1 MTVISFPHHQAVFQ
15 PFGHYVR
22 LGEGSFRKVADLA
35 ASRVLRNQRFVVEP
49 SWLPRNKGLVRML
62 HGLGAELVLD
72 PRTIELSSQR
82 NCSGKTLKVPWAAH
96 SPLTPGVFAPD
107 HRDDIYGQIARCAVE
122 GDVDVVIAPTHFL
135 SDPGFDGWYEIDIEG
150 CHQLRRAL
158 DVAGGF
164 MIRIDFMIAAR
175 LQDLENPA
183 FQAKVMTDLP
193 NLPIDNLWVRASM
206 SSPDDGPTNA
216 QRLVRML
223 AGWHNAGVPIVMDY
237 MAGITGEALL
247 AMNVVSAIAHGFG
260 EQTTFNT
267 GKWTEPPEERD
278 TDKPI
283 RRGTRISLTALG
295 VTLTGAEMEVVL
307 SAHGAKSLLLTTD
320 KKILPNGL
328 DDIRKDPRAFNAA
341 ETNRRL
347 NEIAAVPTSSR
358 PEQFCK
364 TRLREIVETR
374 RKAAKLKP
382 KDSIAK
388 ERKVNLE
395 ALTKRWATKAVTAE
409 KLRGAYEDIAK
420 ERTDQGAVVKQ
431 LGPLRTHRPDPN
443 ASAGT
448 A

>member
-1 MTVISFPHHQAVFQ
+1 MTVIPFPHHQTVFQ

-22 LGEGSFRKVADLA
+22 LGKDCFKKVADLA
-35 ASRVLRNQRFVVEP
+35 ASGVLRNQRFVVEP
-49 SWLPRNKGLVRML
+49 SWLPRNKGLIRML

-82 NCSGKTLKVPWAAH
+82 NCTGKALKVPWAADG
-96 SPLTPGVFAPD
+96 PLRPELFAPD

-122 GDVDVVIAPTHFL
+122 GDMDAVIAPTHFL
-135 SDPGFDGWYEIDIEG
+135 SDPGFDGWYSIDIEG
-150 CHQLRRAL
+150 CQQLRRSL
-158 DVAGGF
+158 DMAGGF

-175 LQDLENPA
+175 LLDLENPA
-183 FQAKVMTDLP
+183 FQVRVMTDLA

-260 EQTTFNT
+260 EQTTFAT

-278 TDKPI
+278 TSKPV
-283 RRGTRISLTALG
+283 RRGSRVSLTALG
-295 VTLTGAEMEVVL
+295 MTLTNAEMEVVM

-328 DDIRKDPRAFNAA
+328 EDIRKDPRAFNAA
-341 ETNRRL
+341 ETSRRL
-347 NEIAAVPTSSR
+347 GEIAAVPTISR
-358 PEQFCK
+358 PEEFCK

-382 KDSIAK
+382 KEAVAE

-395 ALTKRWATKAVTAE
+395 ALKKRWTTKAVTAE

-420 ERTDQGAVVKQ
+420 ERTEQGAVVKA

-443 ASAGT
+443 ASAGI